1 LGRLRGLGKMG
12 GLGRLGG
19 LRGLGKWEVG
29 RVGRNGDAEI
39 INKFFLDFNIF
50 FVLLP
55 PSHKGCCNRLRLY
68 P

>member
-39 INKFFLDFNIF
+39 INKFFWTLTYFLYF
-50 FVLLP
+50 
-55 PSHKGCCNRLRLY
+55 CRRLIRGAVIG
-68 P
+68 